1 MLSLNDHFTALLQ
14 NIQPNEER
22 AGLARDLPA
31 KVREFLE
38 DTDEI
43 TTVYPHS
50 RLSGSY
56 ARNTAIKE
64 IKDVDI
70 LLLVDPDYKDGEDS
84 ALKVINRLV
93 RALHGL
99 PVALGDKNGYIESG
113 PAIKRQRRS
122 VRVHVT
128 IDEQELD
135 MDIVPSIAENG
146 VDEPLLV
153 PDRDLSKWISSDPL
167 GYSKALSALNKEQSN
182 KIVPL
187 IKMFKHWRD
196 VQLKRRRPKSYWLEC
211 MVFRQAKAGKLAIEG
226 SSYGELFLS
235 LLTTIRDGYQDA
247 LEKTGSTPLIKD
259 PMLGNNV
266 AKSWTR
272 EEFETFMRR
281 VDESI
286 KIAERALDTD
296 DEEKAIELWQR
307 LFNDDDG
314 KIYFP
319 KTVNETLSEAIAGKG
334 LLVTSAGSILAQ
346 PSTTKK
352 SWPIPPHRNFGED
365 HAPSS

>member
-1 MLSLNDHFTALLQ
+1 MLSLTEHFAAFMQ
-14 NIQPNEER
+14 NIQPKEER
-22 AGLARDLPA
+22 AGLARDIPA

-38 DTDEI
+38 DSEEI
-43 TTVYPHS
+43 TTIDPHS

-70 LLLVDPDYKDGEDS
+70 LLIVDPTYKEGEDS
-84 ALKVINRLV
+84 AQKVINKLV
-93 RALHGL
+93 RALEGL
-99 PVALGDKNGYIESG
+99 PEVLGDENGYIESE

-128 IDEQELD
+128 IEDQELD
-135 MDIVPSIAENG
+135 LDIVPSIAENG
-146 VDEPLLV
+146 IDEPLLV
-153 PDRDLSKWISSDPL
+153 PDRDLSKWISTDPL
-167 GYSKALSALNKEQSN
+167 GYSKALSALNKEQSD

-196 VQLKRRRPKSYWLEC
+196 VQMKRRRPKSYWLEC
-211 MVFRQAKAGKLAIEG
+211 MVFKQAKAGKLAIED
-226 SSYGELFLS
+226 SSFGELFLS
-235 LLTTIRDGYQDA
+235 LLTTIHDDYKDA
-247 LEKTGSTPLIKD
+247 LEKPESVPMVKD

-286 KIAERALDTD
+286 KIAERALDTE

-314 KIYFP
+314 VIYFP
-319 KTVNETLSEAIAGKG
+319 VTVDETLSEAIAGKG
-334 LLVTSAGSILAQ
+334 LLVTSSGSIIAR
-346 PSTTKK
+346 PSTAEK
-352 SWPIPPHRNFGED
+352 SWSIPAHRNFGED
-365 HAPSS
+365 HDPSS